1 MGLDSKVERG
11 RRQLAAAFRRLS
23 AIASC
28 LAALTGGAAAA
39 EAVDRP
45 RLEQQVE
52 TYLQPLLRTNNFSGV
67 ILVAAGDRIVLH
79 KAYGHASIE
88 HQVPNRAETRFQIA
102 SVSKPFTAAAIM
114 LLAEQGKIDLHAPL
128 SAVLLGYP
136 NGDRLTIH
144 HLLTHTSGIPNIND
158 FPEYEEIQRRPHS
171 PAELVAHFR
180 DRPLEFEPGS
190 RYAYS
195 NSNYNLLAL
204 IVERASGSE
213 FGSFLNSAIL
223 APLGL
228 RETGHHGSAAQ
239 IIPNIATGYAPAGAI
254 GLERAAYL
262 DWSVKTGNGSL
273 YSTAG
278 DLLRFIRAV
287 HEGRLLSRESLA
299 ATFTAHSPNVGYG
312 WFLSTANGRRI
323 HHINGRSPGW
333 SAQAD
338 YYADDGVTVIV
349 LSNSYISVTTQVA
362 RAVGALFFGL
372 PPQPLPALRPEPLDL
387 EEVAALAGAYQF
399 GPDYYV
405 PNALITVSSNGGH
418 LEAMV
423 GEAGPFA
430 FVQISPT
437 RFLIRSFWVP
447 AEFTL
452 GADGRATELVID
464 DRRGRRVAGR

>member
-1 MGLDSKVERG
+1 MGLKTKVVNGG
-11 RRQLAAAFRRLS
+11 RHLAAALRRLS
-23 AIASC
+23 AIAAC
-28 LAALTGGAAAA
+28 VGALTGPAAA

-79 KAYGHASIE
+79 KAYGQASIE
-88 HQVPNRAETRFQIA
+88 HGVPNRPETRFQIA

-114 LLAEQGKIDLHAPL
+114 LLAEQGRLDLRAPL
-128 SAVLLGYP
+128 SAVLPGYP

-204 IVERASGSE
+204 IIERASGSD

-228 RETGHHGSAAQ
+228 RATGHHGSAAQ

-254 GLERAAYL
+254 DLERAAYL

-287 HEGRLLSRESLA
+287 HEGRLLSRESLS

-312 WFLSTANGRRI
+312 WFLSAANGRRI

-338 YYADDGVTVIV
+338 HYVEDGVTVIV

-372 PPQPLPALRPEPLDL
+372 PPQPLPALRPEPLDPRA
-387 EEVAALAGAYQF
+387 VAALAGAYQF
-399 GPDYYV
+399 GADYYV
-405 PNALITVSSNGGH
+405 PNALITVRSNNGH
-418 LEAMV
+418 LETMV

-464 DRRGRRVAGR
+464 ERRGRRVAGR